1 MKAHWWQI
9 EIIIGKSWF
18 RRTKLEL
25 GNYWRSGLRHLSA
38 PLRTW
43 TFFKLYQT
51 QGYHQLYSE
60 HLKCYGLKFSL
71 YKCAK
76 ISDSNQLLLKHPY
89 LLSAPITIIDKQVI

>member
-1 MKAHWWQI
+1 MTNLNYNGVITVQAH
-9 EIIIGKSWF
+9 KS
-18 RRTKLEL
+18 R
-25 GNYWRSGLRHLSA
+25 GSGLKHVSA

-89 LLSAPITIIDKQVI
+89 LLPAPITIIDKQVI